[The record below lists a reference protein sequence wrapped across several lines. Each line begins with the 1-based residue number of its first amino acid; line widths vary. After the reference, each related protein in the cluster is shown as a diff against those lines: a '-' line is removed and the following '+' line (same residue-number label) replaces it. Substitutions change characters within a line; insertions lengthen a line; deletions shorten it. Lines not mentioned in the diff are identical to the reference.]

1 MGHEDH
7 AVRVSFMWPAGFQQT
22 VLHCIIGGISLII
35 HKIKF
40 SDLIPSTVG
49 KRLDQY
55 FEKNGWVLQQWLED
69 GQPRDTR
76 FILESAYKWTISLN
90 SVFSYLYSREETIS
104 FARIFHND
112 RLNGFCRY
120 RTVKNLLEKTKNN
133 KKKID
138 SIGKTKRK
146 RYRIK

>member
-55 FEKNGWVLQQWLED
+55 FEKNGWVQVYFGERVQVDNQFEF
-69 GQPRDTR
+69 G
-76 FILESAYKWTISLN
+76 
-90 SVFSYLYSREETIS
+90 FSYLYSREETIS

>member
-69 GQPRDTR
+69 GQPPGYQVYFGERVQVDNQ
-76 FILESAYKWTISLN
+76 FEFG
-90 SVFSYLYSREETIS
+90 FSYLYSREETIS

>member
-1 MGHEDH
+1 M
-7 AVRVSFMWPAGFQQT
+7 
-22 VLHCIIGGISLII
+22 II

-69 GQPRDTR
+69 GQPPGYQVYFGERVQVDNQ
-76 FILESAYKWTISLN
+76 FEFG
-90 SVFSYLYSREETIS
+90 FSYLYSREETIS

>member
-69 GQPRDTR
+69 GQPPGYQGYFGERVQVDNQ
-76 FILESAYKWTISLN
+76 FEFG
-90 SVFSYLYSREETIS
+90 FSYLYSREETIS